1 MIENLVIISIIGFL
15 VGIIITIPAGG
26 SVSIVIFTN
35 ALSGRLSYCHRVTF
49 GASMADFTYVFIST
63 YGMTKL
69 YSLYQPYIPYILLI
83 GAALVIYLSLK
94 IFKSK
99 LGLGDETPP
108 GPELDKDENA
118 KRNGFLTGMMLGY
131 LNPGLFMSS
140 MMSSFIVFS
149 WLTALG
155 FDTAGLDQKMGRQ
168 LDEVHTTIPSKQ
180 DSASTLLMPPPTILN
195 RDMATVQPAISNKNY
210 PVLLSGFYA
219 LALTVGGISWFYY
232 AAYLLGK
239 YRTRIRQ
246 KTVTN
251 IIRVLGIAL
260 FVLGLVFAYKG
271 VLLLI

>member
-1 MIENLVIISIIGFL
+1 MIENLIIISVIGFL
-15 VGIIITIPAGG
+15 VGLIITIPAGG

-35 ALSGRLSYCHRVTF
+35 ALSGRLSYCHRVAL
-49 GASMADFTYVFIST
+49 GASLADFTYVFIST

-69 YSLYQPYIPYILLI
+69 YSLYQPYIPYILLV
-83 GAALVIYLSLK
+83 GAVLIVYLSTR
-94 IFKSK
+94 IFHSK
-99 LGLGDETPP
+99 LGIEEENQP
-108 GPELDKDENA
+108 GSESKKDA
-118 KRNGFLTGMMLGY
+118 MSKKNGFLTGVMLGY

-168 LDEVHTTIPSKQ
+168 LNEVHATIPEKQ
-180 DSASTLLMPPPTILN
+180 DTASTLLMPPPTVSN
-195 RDMATVQPAISNKNY
+195 RDTANEQPAISNKNY

-219 LALTVGGISWFYY
+219 LALTVGGIAWFYY

-260 FVLGLVFAYKG
+260 FVLGIVFAYKG
-271 VLLLI
+271 ISMLI